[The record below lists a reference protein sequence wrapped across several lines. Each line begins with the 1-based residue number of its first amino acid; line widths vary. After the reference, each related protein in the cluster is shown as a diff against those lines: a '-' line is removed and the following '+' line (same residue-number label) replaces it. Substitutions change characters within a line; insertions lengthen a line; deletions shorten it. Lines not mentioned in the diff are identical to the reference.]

1 MKRNFAL
8 ISLCLLALAA
18 FWNSRP
24 AAVSHAQP
32 PVADGA
38 ENLKQGRALLKRGQ
52 ADQALARLQAA
63 LKSFTQANKPK
74 GIAGANDALGDLY
87 LQQGQYKLAF
97 EYYRKAYDSFVQAR
111 NQQGAIETAA
121 GFPDNQY
128 NANLMLAKI
137 GQASLQAGDN
147 SGAASAYSSMDS
159 TKPDPSK
166 FTGISPANIV
176 SGSKPSLGG
185 LRGGL
190 GGLGGGRP
198 SIPTAPPASV
208 GQALGA
214 AQGLVGFYR
223 QTIVYSL
230 RALGAGRLD
239 YRNNNFSGAQR
250 NFTEALAAASVPLV
264 SSSSQSRR
272 IRAAARTGLGDVL
285 LLQNKPKDAA
295 KIYQEAVNA
304 ANSDKRLD
312 LAWPAQ
318 RGLARSLWLQA
329 MGEKDV
335 KKSLQGRDA
344 AVAKYRESIST
355 IETLRAGSLRADEAR
370 TTFLADTEVVYE
382 EAAQLCAES
391 ALLAANSP
399 NGGPLTGPAVNYAAA
414 GFQFSE
420 QGRARSLL
428 DMLGENGANL
438 TSDIPADLLQRKQT
452 NLARQQEIAGVLTG
466 LALSEDE
473 KNGPDTKKLE
483 EELDNLTTE
492 YDSIENQIRV
502 SSPRYASL
510 TAPQP
515 FTLGDAQQKVV
526 DGQTALLEYNL
537 GQNAS
542 YLWVVT
548 DSLALYKLP
557 GRDAVNKQA
566 QDLRATIIPPRLQ
579 RRLVGIDVATA
590 DAARAAAPQQP
601 VSAAEGL
608 ANFTAASNALYQ
620 TVIAPAKTVIG
631 EKRLVIVPDGALNY
645 VPFETLVS
653 SAQGADYASLPYLV
667 NTNEVAY
674 APSAS
679 VIGFL
684 RQQNAPAATGKN
696 MLIVAD
702 PVFYG
707 GDARAKGPAAQTA
720 PASAEARGL
729 GLVSS
734 LSDVSGS
741 EVGPVA
747 STAGLPLARLPGTR
761 AEAQQITALAKA
773 SGGAADTWLDFDANE
788 ANVNTRDLKKYRVI
802 HIATHGLLNA
812 ERPQFTGVV
821 LSLVGNKTGDGFLR
835 ADEIFNLNLGRPLVM
850 LSACET
856 GLGREKRGE
865 GVIGLTRAFMYA
877 GAPTVGVSLWSVAD
891 NSTAL
896 LMTDFYKKYL
906 AAPNT
911 SPTTAM
917 RAAQRGMI
925 AGKKYSAPFYWS
937 PFVLNGE
944 WR

>member
-1 MKRNFAL
+1 MKRNFA
-8 ISLCLLALAA
+8 IITLCLAALALV
-18 FWNSRP
+18 WYSRP
-24 AAVSHAQP
+24 AATAHAQQP
-32 PVADGA
+32 IIEGA
-38 ENLKQGRALLKRGQ
+38 EALKQGRAFLKRGQ
-52 ADQALARLQAA
+52 ADQALAKLQAA

-74 GIAGANDALGDLY
+74 GVAGANDALGDLY
-87 LQQGQYKLAF
+87 LQQGQYKIALD
-97 EYYRKAYDSFVQAR
+97 YYQKAYDSFVQAR
-111 NQQGAIETAA
+111 SQQGAIETAA

-137 GQASLQAGDN
+137 GQASLQAGDA
-147 SGAASAYSSMDS
+147 SSSAAAYSRMDS

-166 FTGISPANIV
+166 FTGINPANIV

-190 GGLGGGRP
+190 GGVLGGGRP
-198 SIPTAPPASV
+198 SVPTAPVAGV

-223 QTIVYSL
+223 QTIIFSL

-239 YRNNNFSGAQR
+239 YRNGNLTGAQK
-250 NFTEALAAASVPLV
+250 NYAEALAAASVPLV

-272 IRAAARTGLGDVL
+272 IRAASRTSLGDIFL
-285 LLQNKPKDAA
+285 QQNKPKDAA
-295 KIYQEAVNA
+295 KLYQDALNA

-318 RGLARSLWLQA
+318 RGLARSLSLQA
-329 MGEKDV
+329 AAEKDV
-335 KKSLQGRDA
+335 KKNLQRRDEA
-344 AVAKYRESIST
+344 IAKYREAIAT
-355 IETLRAGSLRADEAR
+355 IETIRAGSLRADEAR
-370 TTFLADTEVVYE
+370 TTFLATTESVFE
-382 EAAQLCAES
+382 EAAHVCAES
-391 ALLAANSP
+391 ALLAANLP

-428 DMLGENGANL
+428 DMLGETGVNITG
-438 TSDIPADLLQRKQT
+438 DVPADLLQRKQT

-473 KNGPDTKKLE
+473 KNSPDTKKLE
-483 EELDNLTTE
+483 EELETLTTE
-492 YDSIENQIRV
+492 FDAIENQIRT

-515 FTLGDAQQKVV
+515 FTLGDVQQKVV
-526 DGQTALLEYNL
+526 DGNTALLEYNL
-537 GQNAS
+537 GANAS

-548 DSLALYKLP
+548 DSVALYKLP
-557 GRDAVNKQA
+557 GREAVNKQA

-579 RRLVGIDVATA
+579 RRLVGIDVAMDT
-590 DAARAAAPQQP
+590 RGFGLQP
-601 VSAAEGL
+601 LPASEGVT
-608 ANFTAASNALYQ
+608 NFATASNALYQ
-620 TVIAPAKTVIG
+620 TAIAPAKAVIG
-631 EKRLVIVPDGALNY
+631 EKRLVVVAAGGLNY

-653 SAQGADYASLPYLV
+653 STQGADYASLPYLV
-667 NTNEVAY
+667 NTNEVVY

-679 VIGFL
+679 VIGFM
-684 RQQNAPAATGKN
+684 RQQNNAAATGKN

-707 GDARAKGPAAQTA
+707 GDARAKGPAATTSA
-720 PASAEARGL
+720 ASGEARGL
-729 GLVSS
+729 GLVSA
-734 LSDVSGS
+734 LSDVSGG
-741 EVGPVA
+741 EVAAAGN
-747 STAGLPLARLPGTR
+747 SAGLPLARLLGTR
-761 AEAQQITALAKA
+761 AEAQQITALTKA
-773 SGGAADTWLDFDANE
+773 SGGVADTWLDFDANE

-802 HIATHGLLNA
+802 HFATHGLLNA

-835 ADEIFNLNLGRPLVM
+835 ADEIFNLGLGRPLVM

-917 RAAQRGMI
+917 RTAQRAMI
-925 AGKKYSAPFYWS
+925 TGKKYSAPFYWS